1 MPDLIGV
8 AEPPVEN
15 RRHQIIS
22 ASAATLVAQLVRIVG
37 GLLVVPVLLRRLGV
51 EGYGFVAFIVSMM
64 TVFVLLESVLTPI
77 LRNELVKART
87 VRSADRIDES
97 MTVGLSAAVALLA
110 LSLPLLAILGTID
123 WSALLGVP
131 AALPARAAVLA
142 GAFIGVLGACT
153 AFADCLYAAWNDLA
167 RLRIYE
173 AVATACGLVVVVVLA
188 ETGAPLVGVIVAMTI
203 PVPALRVVAWLLFL
217 RARSIR
223 PRLSLRVTWGF
234 FRTHRGASAAFAG
247 TQALACVASLFPL
260 ILLNHSNGLADVSVY
275 SVAQRLIGAPAN
287 LVVALFPVFWPQ
299 IARAWELGER
309 GWLGRA
315 LKHGLA
321 VLVLGTAAAALVA
334 YALGPWFVDA
344 WTKSA
349 LAVSAQF
356 LGLFAVLCGAQVIQG
371 WLSTVLN
378 ALGEFRYQF
387 VCYALFSLGSVAF
400 GAIGLAA
407 LGIDGLALGLT
418 LAVCLLGIV
427 PMAVRAY
434 TRIHRAV

>member
-1 MPDLIGV
+1 MPELIG
-8 AEPPVEN
+8 ASEPPGGN
-15 RRHQIIS
+15 RRRQIIG
-22 ASAATLVAQLVRIVG
+22 ASAATLLAQLVRIVG

-87 VRSADRIDES
+87 LRSTDRIDES
-97 MTVGLSAAVALLA
+97 MTVGLSAALSLLA
-110 LSLPLLAILGTID
+110 LSLPMLAILGTVD
-123 WSALLGVP
+123 WSALLGFP
-131 AALPARAAVLA
+131 AALPATAAVLA

-203 PVPALRVVAWLLFL
+203 PVPALRVVAWLWFL
-217 RARSIR
+217 RMRGIW
-223 PRLSLRVTWGF
+223 PRISMAVTLQF

-260 ILLNHSNGLADVSVY
+260 ILLNSSNGLADVSVY

-299 IARAWELGER
+299 IARAWELGEL
-309 GWLGRA
+309 GWLSRA

-321 VLVLGTAAAALVA
+321 VLVLATLAAALVA
-334 YALGPWFVDA
+334 YAIGPWFVDA
-344 WTKSA
+344 WTNGA
-349 LAVSAQF
+349 LAVSAPF
-356 LGLFAVLCGAQVIQG
+356 LGLFAALCGAQVIQG
-371 WLSTVLN
+371 WLSTLLN
-378 ALGEFRYQF
+378 AFGEFRYQF
-387 VCYALFSLGSVAF
+387 VCYVLFSLGSVGF
-400 GAIGLAA
+400 GAVGLAM

-418 LAVCLLGIV
+418 LAVCLLGIA

-434 TRIHRAV
+434 TRIHRAA